1 MNKPHLM
8 LFPTQRTDVGMVP
21 AHLFTVR
28 TDAERFDALA
38 EGATDVT
45 GDPAYEIRWGH
56 ECADDG
62 DFDNGHAFDDHPFH

>member
-1 MNKPHLM
+1 MDKSYLM
-8 LFPTQRTDVGMVP
+8 LFPAQTTPIGVVP

-45 GDPAYEIRWGH
+45 GHPGCESGWDHP
-56 ECADDG
+56 CADEG
-62 DFDNGHAFDDHPFH
+62 FETGHAFDHHAFH